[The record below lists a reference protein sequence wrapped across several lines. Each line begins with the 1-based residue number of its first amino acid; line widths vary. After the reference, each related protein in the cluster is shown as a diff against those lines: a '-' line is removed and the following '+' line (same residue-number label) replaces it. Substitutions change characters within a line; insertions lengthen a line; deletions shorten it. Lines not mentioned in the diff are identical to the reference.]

1 MTNTPIAIA
10 SKDATGCFYLLRR
23 EVVEI
28 IQEAKGMPRELGASV
43 VATLHGMR
51 RHVRTAGRVSQHSFT
66 YTSENN
72 IGGFGQGNGEGPQ
85 GGNDQL
91 GALKNIHEKTT
102 RGCTLSHPNG
112 KDSITR
118 HGGGFIDD
126 QIDTILLPTNVADE
140 TIPIVEDTLQ
150 RWQDLLNVS
159 GGDLSLTKCKVGFAN
174 YKFVRNSHTDTV
186 WIKTIEEDPGDVY
199 LQPFHQDKPKVCIK
213 RLQPW
218 EGERYLGARL
228 TLNGNHTTDEYKV
241 RKAQIEDMAERILQS
256 SICRHQAYM
265 IHGIQYRPAIIYPLQ
280 HVMFTDKECH
290 SIQKPIINALIAKMG
305 FNRKTPRDVIYGPI
319 LYGGLGLTD
328 LREEIFVEHLFSFLK
343 DMRSKPLQSDERQL
357 LLDTYQLII
366 GTVTNFLELQASDYP
381 YAPLHN
387 KLTFLWKH
395 LTKRNMVIRRKNIW
409 LLPTQYAND
418 IAIMDGIQD
427 ARRSRAGSP
436 QFISDTALR
445 NANTV

>member
-1 MTNTPIAIA
+1 
-10 SKDATGCFYLLRR
+10 
-23 EVVEI
+23 
-28 IQEAKGMPRELGASV
+28 MPRELGASV
-43 VATLHGMR
+43 VATLHGMK
-51 RHVRTAGRVSQHSFT
+51 RHVRTAGRISANSFT

-102 RGCTLSHPNG
+102 IGCTLHHPNG
-112 KDSITR
+112 EDALTR

-126 QIDTILLPTNVADE
+126 QIDTIQLPSNVAQE
-140 TIPIVEDTLQ
+140 TIPLVENVLQ
-150 RWQDLLNVS
+150 RWQNLLNVS
-159 GGDLSLTKCKVGFAN
+159 GGDLSLPKCKVGFAN
-174 YKFVRNSHTDTV
+174 YKFIRDNHTDRV
-186 WIKTIEEDPGDVY
+186 SIKSIEEDPGDVF
-199 LQPFHQDKPKVCIK
+199 LQPYDQQKQKISLK

-218 EGERYLGARL
+218 EAERYLGVRI
-228 TLNGNHTTDEYKV
+228 TLNGNHMEELKV
-241 RKAQIEDMAERILQS
+241 RKEQVSDMAEKILQS

-280 HVMFTDKECH
+280 HVMFTEKECH

-343 DMRSKPLQSDERQL
+343 DMRSKSLQSDERQL

-366 GTVTNFLELQASDYP
+366 GTISLNCEHLITHMHHCTASSP
-381 YAPLHN
+381 
-387 KLTFLWKH
+387 
-395 LTKRNMVIRRKNIW
+395 
-409 LLPTQYAND
+409 
-418 IAIMDGIQD
+418 
-427 ARRSRAGSP
+427 SCGS
-436 QFISDTALR
+436 I
-445 NANTV
+445 